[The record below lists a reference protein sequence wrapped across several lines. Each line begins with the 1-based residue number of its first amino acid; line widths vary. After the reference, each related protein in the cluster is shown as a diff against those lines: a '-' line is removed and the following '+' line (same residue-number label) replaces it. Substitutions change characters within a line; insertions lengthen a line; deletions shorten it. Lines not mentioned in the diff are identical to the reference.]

1 MDAWSEQYHCWET
14 TWHRLRWNLQEIF
27 SLSVSSNLN
36 NLHILCIIRSPCWGW
51 TKEFSMLWLFYTYSD
66 RCLDLLL
73 LKKAHILMTCI
84 LLIYD
89 RRNRALVKELSV
101 PEQGTK
107 DLYFPTQYSQPFF
120 EQLRACLWKQWW
132 TYWRSPDYNCVRYS
146 FTFISAILFG
156 TIFWNLGHKTY
167 ARLPSSSLIILNM
180 FRSSGKLLSKRIN
193 YCQILSGVPRP
204 DIFHVWTS

>member
-1 MDAWSEQYHCWET
+1 MASIDCICRPSLVFKKSKRVWILPHGCLKRAISL
-14 TWHRLRWNLQEIF
+14 LR
-27 SLSVSSNLN
+27 N
-36 NLHILCIIRSPCWGW
+36 NLASTSLKFTRNLLFISKFKSQQSPYSLYHPIPMLGLDQRILHVVNVLYIFL
-51 TKEFSMLWLFYTYSD
+51 KY
-66 RCLDLLL
+66 LDLLL
-73 LKKAHILMTCI
+73 LKKAHILLTCI

-120 EQLRACLWKQWW
+120 EQLKACLWKQWW

-167 ARLPSSSLIILNM
+167 ARLPFFL
-180 FRSSGKLLSKRIN
+180 IN
-193 YCQILSGVPRP
+193 YTK
-204 DIFHVWTS
+204 HV